1 MSSLA
6 AIFALLG
13 LAAASPFE
21 KQAAL
26 SQCLSASSVPT
37 SAPGT
42 TDWKLDAAPYNL
54 RLNFTPVAI
63 TVATTTEHVQHAVAC
78 AAKLGIRAN
87 AKCGG
92 HSYGSFGLGGEDGH
106 LTIELDRMNDVKLDT
121 TTGIARVQGGARLGH
136 VASELWTQGKRAFSH
151 GTCPGVGVGGHALHG
166 GYGVSSHTKGLAL
179 DWMIGATVVLAN
191 STVVECSE
199 TENPDLFWA
208 IRGAGAS
215 MGVVTEFRFKTFEP
229 PEALTVFVAA
239 LRWGTEERA
248 LAGMKAVQEFALD
261 MPAELN
267 MRLFMTPRFINLEG
281 LYYGTKEEMQA
292 VLAPLIA
299 KTNATVQLQQ
309 QGGWLDQVKHF
320 GGGLALDQ
328 GHPYD
333 YHETFNSAS
342 LYTNALNDTQLGD
355 FVNYWFKYAKSNKR
369 DWYVH
374 IDIHGGKN
382 SAVAKPDPSQ
392 FSYAHRD
399 FLFMYLFYD
408 RVDRGVFPATG
419 FGHIQNF
426 VSNITQTMP
435 ESAWGRYINYP
446 DPSLDQKT
454 AQENYWGPNL
464 AKLQAIKKAVD
475 PTDLFHYPQ
484 GIVPAA

>member
-1 MSSLA
+1 MSSFA

-26 SQCLSASSVPT
+26 SACLSASSVPT

-42 TDWKLDAAPYNL
+42 QDWKLDASPYNL
-54 RLNFTPVAI
+54 RLNYTPVAI
-63 TVATTTEHVQHAVAC
+63 SVPTTAEHVQNAVAC

-106 LTIELDRMNDVKLDT
+106 LTIELDRMNEVVLDT
-121 TTGIARVQGGARLGH
+121 ATGNARVQGGARLGH

-151 GTCPGVGVGGHALHG
+151 GTCPGVGVGGHTLHG

-179 DWMIGATVVLAN
+179 DWLIGATVVLAN
-191 STVVECSE
+191 STIVNCSE

-208 IRGAGAS
+208 VRGAGS
-215 MGVVTEFRFKTFEP
+215 SFGVVTEFRFKTFAP
-229 PEALTVFVAA
+229 PEKLTIFVAA

-261 MPAELN
+261 MPQELN

-281 LYYGTKEEMQA
+281 LYYGDKAGMQA
-292 VLAPLIA
+292 ALAPLIA
-299 KTNATVQLQQ
+299 KTNATFQLQQ
-309 QGGWLDQVKHF
+309 EGGWLDQVKHF
-320 GGGLALDQ
+320 GGGLPLDQ

-355 FVNYWFKYAKSNKR
+355 FVNYWFKYAKTNKR

-382 SAVAKPDPSQ
+382 SAVAKGDAAAA
-392 FSYAHRD
+392 SYAHRD
-399 FLFMYLFYD
+399 YLFMYLFYD
-408 RVDRGVFPATG
+408 RVDKGVFPTSG

-426 VSNITQTMP
+426 VSNITATLP
-435 ESAWGRYINYP
+435 STEWGRYINYP
-446 DPSLDQKT
+446 DPSIDQQT
-454 AQENYWGPNL
+454 AQKNYWGPNL
-464 AKLQAIKKAVD
+464 AKLQAIKKEID
-475 PTDLFHYPQ
+475 PSDLFHYPQ
-484 GIVPAA
+484 GVLPAA

>member
-1 MSSLA
+1 MSSFATL
-6 AIFALLG
+6 FALLG

-26 SQCLSASSVPT
+26 SACLSASNVPL

-42 TDWKLDAAPYNL
+42 TDWKLDASPYNL
-54 RLNFTPVAI
+54 RLNYTPVAI
-63 TVATTTEHVQHAVAC
+63 SVPKSREHVQNAVAC

-106 LTIELDRMNDVKLDT
+106 LTIELDRMNEVVLDA
-121 TTGIARVQGGARLGH
+121 TTGIAKVQGGARLGH
-136 VASELWTQGKRAFSH
+136 VASELWKQGKRAISH
-151 GTCPGVGVGGHALHG
+151 GTCPGVGVGGHVLHG

-179 DWMIGATVVLAN
+179 DWLVGATVVLAN

-199 TENPDLFWA
+199 TESPDLFWA
-208 IRGAGAS
+208 IRGAGSS

-239 LRWGTEERA
+239 LRWGTAERA

-281 LYYGTKEEMQA
+281 LYYGDKASMQA
-292 VLAPLIA
+292 ALAPLIA
-299 KTNATVQLQQ
+299 KTNATFQLQQ
-309 QGGWLDQVKHF
+309 QGGWLEQIKHF
-320 GGGLALDQ
+320 GGGLPLDQ

-342 LYTNALNDTQLGD
+342 LYTNALNDTQLNG
-355 FVNYWFKYAKSNKR
+355 FVSYWFDHAKTNKR

-374 IDIHGGKN
+374 IDIHGGKH
-382 SAVAKPDPSQ
+382 SAVAEGSPA
-392 FSYAHRD
+392 SYAHRD
-399 FLFMYLFYD
+399 YLFMYLFYD
-408 RVDRGVFPATG
+408 RVDKGVFPTSG

-426 VSNITQTMP
+426 VSNITYSLP
-435 ESAWGRYINYP
+435 SDAWGRYINYP
-446 DPSLDQKT
+446 DPSIDQQT
-454 AQENYWGPNL
+454 AQKNYWGPNL
-464 AKLQAIKKAVD
+464 AKLQAIKKEVD
-475 PTDLFHYPQ
+475 PLDLFHYPQ
-484 GIVPAA
+484 GVVPAE